1 MPQDPY
7 LLVIADDHLM
17 FRQGLKKNLEE
28 KPFIKVIGEAANGL
42 DLLRLV
48 DNLTPH
54 LVILDISMPK
64 LRGIEAAA
72 RIKSVKPQIKI
83 LILSMHREREYLEQA
98 ISSGAD
104 GYLLKED
111 AFTELFEAIDTLMKG
126 GSYFSSSAR

>member
-48 DNLTPH
+48 DNLPPH